1 MDFTNP
7 VLTADWPEPDVGLFA
22 AARPGVSGGRDHVA
36 FGGVSVGLVGGEEV
50 AA

>member
-7 VLTADWPEPDVGLFA
+7 WLDSGWPD
-22 AARPGVSGGRDHVA
+22 PGSPDHVA
-36 FGGVSVGLVGGEEV
+36 FGGVSVGSEEV